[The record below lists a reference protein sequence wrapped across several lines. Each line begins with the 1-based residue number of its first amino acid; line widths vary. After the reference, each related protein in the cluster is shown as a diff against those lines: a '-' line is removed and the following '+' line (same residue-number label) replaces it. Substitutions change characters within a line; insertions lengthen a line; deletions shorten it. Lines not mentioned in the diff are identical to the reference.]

1 MSTDG
6 RPIEYTYL
14 KDIKPG
20 MKFIN
25 VTFIVLE
32 IGKPNRL
39 KDGHNV
45 RSVKVADRTGSM
57 SLSVWDQ
64 VGDAL
69 QTGDI
74 CKLHKGYAAV
84 FKNCLTLYT
93 GKNGEI
99 WKCGE
104 FCFLFSEAPNFSEP
118 NQELYPAFNKD
129 GPNAAVPLRKEPG
142 DGAEAVHGP
151 HRGGQ
156 PPVQG
161 NGNSFQRVATPQ
173 NRGPPTQP
181 QQLPMPPLQQNRSG
195 PPLPRP
201 RR

>member
-1 MSTDG
+1 MASDG
-6 RPIEYTYL
+6 RAIEYTYL
-14 KDIKPG
+14 KDIRPG

-25 VTFIVLE
+25 VTFIVLD

-39 KDGHNV
+39 KDGHIV

-84 FKNCLTLYT
+84 FKTCLTLYT

-104 FCFLFSEAPNFSEP
+104 FCFLFSESPHFSDTISELQAP
-118 NQELYPAFNKD
+118 FNKD
-129 GPNAAVPLRKEPG
+129 GGSAAVQMRKDPSDSGEG
-142 DGAEAVHGP
+142 VHGP
-151 HRGGQ
+151 MRVPQTG
-156 PPVQG
+156 QG
-161 NGNSFQRVATPQ
+161 NGNSFQQRVMGSQ
-173 NRGPPTQP
+173 NRGPVTQSQQQP
-181 QQLPMPPLQQNRSG
+181 QQSRSG
-195 PPLPRP
+195 PPPPRP